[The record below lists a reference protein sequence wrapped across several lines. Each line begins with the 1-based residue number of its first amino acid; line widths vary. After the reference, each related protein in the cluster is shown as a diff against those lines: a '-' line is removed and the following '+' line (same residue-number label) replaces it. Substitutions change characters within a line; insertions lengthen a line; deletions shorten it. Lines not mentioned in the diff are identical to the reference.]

1 MTSKHEENPKAR
13 TIVRSLSRIIEVDFS
28 GAPSKN
34 PRAQET
40 ETLARFLP
48 TYHMEFPDEALYG
61 IGGTIVKKLMPETE
75 THPAAILFHILARF
89 GNIIGRT
96 AFTQMES
103 TRHYCNIFVVLA
115 GATAKAR
122 KGTANDRVE
131 DIFSGID
138 PAWESTR
145 QVGGFGSGEGVI
157 NSIRDDQE
165 ITVKG
170 KTHIVEGIEDKRL
183 FIREGEF
190 SRILA
195 VGKREGN
202 LLSQVLR
209 DAWDS
214 KTLRNTVKNSPQ
226 TATDPHISAVCDITQ
241 HEINLRLEDADRYNG
256 FANRFLWAFVER
268 TKLKPFGGNDIDW
281 SHERKVLRKAVSFAR
296 RQTRIFMTEPARV
309 MWRRKYAKLS
319 EAAEGIVGGITSR
332 AETQVLRL
340 ALIFALLDCKTKI
353 WSAHLQAALALWD
366 YSLRSVEHIFASHGV
381 ISIEQQRI
389 LDEVANGPTSIT
401 ELREI
406 VFKRNRPK
414 DLIQADVDALAKKN
428 LVSMCEDENGVQMWT
443 LG

>member
-1 MTSKHEENPKAR
+1 
-13 TIVRSLSRIIEVDFS
+13 
-28 GAPSKN
+28 
-34 PRAQET
+34 
-40 ETLARFLP
+40 
-48 TYHMEFPDEALYG
+48 
-61 IGGTIVKKLMPETE
+61 VKKLMPETE

-89 GNIIGRT
+89 GNIVGRT
-96 AFTQMES
+96 AFTQMEA
-103 TRHYCNIFVVLA
+103 TRQYPNIFVVLA
-115 GATAKAR
+115 GATSKAR

-131 DIFSGID
+131 DIFAGID
-138 PAWESTR
+138 PVWENTK

-165 ITVKG
+165 FTVKG
-170 KTHIVEGIEDKRL
+170 KTHIVDGVEDKRL

-256 FANRFLWAFVER
+256 FANRFLWVFVER
-268 TKLKPFGGNDIDW
+268 TKLKPFGGEDLDW
-281 SHERKVLRKAVSFAR
+281 SHERKALRRAVQFAR
-296 RQTRIFMTEPARV
+296 QQRRIFMTEPARV

-319 EAAEGIVGGITSR
+319 EALDGLVGGITSR

-340 ALIFALLDCKTKI
+340 ALIFALLDCKPKI
-353 WSAHLQAALALWD
+353 WSVHLQAALALWD
-366 YSLRSVEHIFASHGV
+366 YSLRSVQHIFAKHGV
-381 ISIEQQRI
+381 VSPEQQRI
-389 LDEVANGPTSIT
+389 LDEVVNGVTSISD
-401 ELREI
+401 LREN
-406 VFKRNRPK
+406 VFKRNRPITLIRA
-414 DLIQADVDALAKKN
+414 DLDALAKKK
-428 LVSMCEDENGVQMWT
+428 LVSICEDENGVEMWT

>member
-1 MTSKHEENPKAR
+1 MFQPSSRGGALMP
-13 TIVRSLSRIIEVDFS
+13 RIISVDFT
-28 GAPSKN
+28 GVPSKN

-40 ETLARFLP
+40 DTLTKFLP
-48 TYHMEFPDEALYG
+48 TYHMEFPDEAIYG
-61 IGGTIVKKLMPETE
+61 IAGTIVKKLMPETE

-122 KGTANDRVE
+122 KGTANDRAE
-131 DIFSGID
+131 DIFAGID

-170 KTHIVEGIEDKRL
+170 KTHIVDGIEDKRL

-226 TATDPHISAVCDITQ
+226 TATDPHVSAVCDITQ

-256 FANRFLWAFVER
+256 FANRFLWVFVER
-268 TKLKPFGGNDIDW
+268 TKLKPFGGKDIDW
-281 SHERKVLRKAVSFAR
+281 SHERKALRKAVQFAR
-296 RQTRIFMTEPARV
+296 QQRRIFMTEPARV

-319 EAAEGIVGGITSR
+319 AAQDGIVGGITSR

-340 ALIFALLDCKTKI
+340 ALIFALMDGKRRI
-353 WSAHLQAALALWD
+353 WSAHLRAALALWD

-381 ISIEQQRI
+381 VSPEQQRI
-389 LDEVANGPTSIT
+389 LDEVANGPTRIG

-406 VFKRNRPK
+406 VFKRNRPVA
-414 DLIQADVDALAKKN
+414 LIQADLDALEKKD
-428 LVSMCEDENGVQMWT
+428 LVSMCQDENGLEMWT
-443 LG
+443 LR